1 MDERILNY
9 IKDKDVWKSLGDLVG
24 KQMNALTE
32 YRKNMNV
39 SWQKMR
45 SEGKVTEEKIKS
57 WVVKQKDLIA
67 KKENT
72 IDILRDVYNYL
83 DAHLGDAFETRK
95 RIKKLTELLE
105 KKVLVK
111 GKLPKELME
120 DQQKALQKVVNELL
134 KITKESKEISEKTK
148 HNI

>member
-1 MDERILNY
+1 MNRPKE
-9 IKDKDVWKSLGDLVG
+9 KGWKFSNTMAIS
-24 KQMNALTE
+24 Q
-32 YRKNMNV
+32 
-39 SWQKMR
+39 
-45 SEGKVTEEKIKS
+45 
-57 WVVKQKDLIA
+57 
-67 KKENT
+67 NT
-72 IDILRDVYNYL
+72 IDVLRDVYNYL

-120 DQQKALQKVVNELL
+120 DQQKSLQKVFNELL